1 MASPLSPFERLRQR
15 ERERRLTLLREQLHQ
30 ALGAANCTIWLF
42 GSLARG
48 DWDGFSDTDL
58 LVVAD
63 SEAAAEHWADQ
74 LRQALVG
81 DDVLALPSDR
91 RKPWPAPPR
100 PIGAPSAARPCNSTR
115 HHESGPSPGLVAP
128 SSSWAESRP
137 WSCSTQ
143 RMRPRRSA
151 RPKRCWLG

>member
-30 ALGAANCTIWLF
+30 ALGAADCTIWLF

-48 DWDGFSDTDL
+48 
-58 LVVAD
+58 
-63 SEAAAEHWADQ
+63 
-74 LRQALVG
+74 
-81 DDVLALPSDR
+81 VLALPSDR
-91 RKPWPAPPR
+91 WQAM
-100 PIGAPSAARPCNSTR
+100 ASS
-115 HHESGPSPGLVAP
+115 PSPHWRAIRRQAHSDLDLAKLASRHGFQAQA
-128 SSSWAESRP
+128 SSFAVQAAENRP

-151 RPKRCWLG
+151 RPRRC